1 MKRRITLLSLAVCL
15 GLTFQSC
22 EKWFDVTANNQIKA
36 EDQFSSADG
45 FRDALMGI
53 YLSMG
58 DQSLYAKDMTFNLVD
73 ILAQQYATFT
83 STGAPYAG
91 IQTFNY
97 TSVRSEGQIKAVW
110 DKMYYSIANVNS
122 ALQYLDVSEFAWF
135 TGEKEIIKGELLALR
150 AFLHFDLMRLFGHS
164 NYANRPELSSKL
176 AIPYVKSYTKEL
188 TTQLSYEETFKL
200 MEADLDE
207 ALNLLQY
214 DPIYKNSKLSTSGLI
229 EINRDNFYSHRNL
242 RMNYYAAKGL
252 QARILAWQGG
262 TKAQQA
268 AIAAEEVITH
278 SKATLLQVNESVFN
292 NKTIIQEH
300 LFGLKVDGMQNISNP
315 LLDGFSNTNYQ
326 ALRFVGSVAEG
337 IYETSI
343 PEIGS
348 VDVRFQN
355 LFVVEPLGGISIKL
369 RQNNVN
375 DLDYNVIPLIRLPE
389 MYYIAAEYYL
399 QSNTSKASSLLQE
412 VRKSRRIVD
421 VLPTNLTEA
430 QLITEIQK
438 EYRKEF
444 MSEGQLFFYYKRK
457 GLVQI
462 PNYTSGAGLDD
473 KVYMLPYPASEIEFG
488 NRVQ

>member
-73 ILAQQYATFT
+73 VLSQQYTAFT
-83 STGAPYAG
+83 STGAPYVD

-110 DKMYYSIANVNS
+110 DKLYYSIANVNS
-122 ALQYLDVSEFAWF
+122 AIQYLDASEFAWF

-150 AFLHFDLMRLFGHS
+150 AFLHFDLIRVFGHS
-164 NYANRPELSSKL
+164 NYANRPELASKL
-176 AIPYVKSYTKEL
+176 AIPYVKSYSKEL
-188 TTQLSYEETFKL
+188 TAQSSYEETFKL
-200 MEADLDE
+200 MEADLNE
-207 ALNLLQY
+207 ALSLLQF
-214 DPIYKNSKLSTSGLI
+214 DPIYKQTKLSASGLA
-229 EINRDNFYSHRNL
+229 EINRDNFYSNRNL
-242 RMNYYAAKGL
+242 RMNYYAVKGL
-252 QARILAWQGG
+252 QARVLAWQGG
-262 TKAQQA
+262 LKAEQA
-268 AIAAEEVITH
+268 AIAAEEVIAH
-278 SKATLLQVNESVFN
+278 SKATLLEVNESVSN

-326 ALRFVGSVAEG
+326 ALRFVNAVAEE
-337 IYETSI
+337 IYEASI
-343 PEIGS
+343 PEIGA
-348 VDVRFQN
+348 VDIRFN
-355 LFVVEPLGGISIKL
+355 TLLPSEPLGRVSIKL
-369 RQNNVN
+369 RQSNIN
-375 DLDYNVIPLIRLPE
+375 DIDYNVIPLIKLPE
-389 MYYIAAEYYL
+389 MYYIAAEYYTKT
-399 QSNTSKASSLLQE
+399 NTSKASSLLQE
-412 VRKSRRIVD
+412 VRKSRRIVN
-421 VLPTNLTEA
+421 VLSTNLMET
-430 QLITEIQK
+430 QLISEIQK

-444 MSEGQLFFYYKRK
+444 VSEGQLFFYYKRK

-462 PNYTSGAGLDD
+462 PNYTSALGLDD